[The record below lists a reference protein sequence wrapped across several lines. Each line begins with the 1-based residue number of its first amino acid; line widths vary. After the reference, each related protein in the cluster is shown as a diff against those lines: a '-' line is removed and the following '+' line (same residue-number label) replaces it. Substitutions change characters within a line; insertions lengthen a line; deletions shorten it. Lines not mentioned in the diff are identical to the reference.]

1 MPMGTVEQE
10 VARHYGRGDL
20 ESVVLDGVKAAG
32 HNLEDLRPEDLAP
45 VDEFHIGGVEAT
57 AALAERLGL
66 APGTRVLDIGC
77 GIGGPARFFAS
88 RHGCRVVGI
97 DLTPEFVAAG
107 TALTR
112 RVGLADRVE
121 LRVGSALDL
130 PVNDGTFDAAT
141 LLHVGMNVPDKGA
154 LCAAAHRA
162 LRPGGSFAVY
172 DVMRV
177 GEGELGYPVPWAATA
192 ATSFVETPETY
203 RRALT
208 AAGFAAAPEL
218 VLRDMALDFFRRMR
232 ARAAET
238 GPPALGLHQL
248 MGPDAAARV
257 ANMVAA
263 IERGVIAPVEI
274 IAKRG

>member
-1 MPMGTVEQE
+1 
-10 VARHYGRGDL
+10 
-20 ESVVLDGVKAAG
+20 
-32 HNLEDLRPEDLAP
+32 
-45 VDEFHIGGVEAT
+45 
-57 AALAERLGL
+57 
-66 APGTRVLDIGC
+66 
-77 GIGGPARFFAS
+77 
-88 RHGCRVVGI
+88 
-97 DLTPEFVAAG
+97 
-107 TALTR
+107 
-112 RVGLADRVE
+112 
-121 LRVGSALDL
+121 
-130 PVNDGTFDAAT
+130 
-141 LLHVGMNVPDKGA
+141 MNIPDKGA
-154 LCAAAHRA
+154 LCAAAHGA

-208 AAGFAAAPEL
+208 AAGFTVAAEL

-232 ARAAET
+232 ARAAES

-248 MGPDAAARV
+248 MGPDASTKV
-257 ANMVAA
+257 ANMIAN